1 MLRKFYMQ
9 IHDKNVENSQYQYFK
24 LFEDFTLLRPMAEQQ
39 NTWHMLSVWLIGAQ
53 WRGSQKDPFKEQYG
67 SDQEQHN

>member
-1 MLRKFYMQ
+1 MLCKFYMQ

-39 NTWHMLSVWLIGAQ
+39 NT
-53 WRGSQKDPFKEQYG
+53 
-67 SDQEQHN
+67 